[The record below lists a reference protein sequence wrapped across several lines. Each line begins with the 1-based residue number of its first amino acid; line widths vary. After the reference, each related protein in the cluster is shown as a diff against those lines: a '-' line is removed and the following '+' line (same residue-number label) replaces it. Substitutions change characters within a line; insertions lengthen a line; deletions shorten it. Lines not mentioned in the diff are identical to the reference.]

1 MVSVSMTF
9 RMKKATASEAVLAA
23 AENILPYLLARPY
36 LFAVAGIVVVAII
49 FGAVKWWTGYF
60 FPCSCCELVLCSSS
74 KVFAEED

>member
-36 LFAVAGIVVVAII
+36 LFAVAGIPLMSLNAFMKVA
-49 FGAVKWWTGYF
+49 A
-60 FPCSCCELVLCSSS
+60 PAS
-74 KVFAEED
+74 KAALNGGK